1 MSGFS
6 SSAYRELGNT
16 GLRVSPIGLGTV
28 KLGRNTDVKYPDAFE
43 LPDDAA
49 ARKILDMARSL
60 GINLLDTAPAY
71 GTAEERIGKLLG
83 NRDEWIVSTKVG
95 ESYANGRS
103 SFDFTREATEQ
114 SIERSL
120 KRLGTEWLDIVLVHS
135 DGNDEAVI
143 GQTDVLETLQRLQQQ
158 GKIRAIGVSTK
169 TITGGLLAIEV
180 ADVAM
185 IAYNET
191 DQSQQPVLDRAA
203 ATGRGILVK
212 KALASGHSASP
223 ADALRFVLGQPGV
236 ASAVIGTIN
245 PSHLEAN
252 VRSVL

>member
-1 MSGFS
+1 MNGFS
-6 SSAYRELGNT
+6 SSAYRELGST

-28 KLGRNTDVKYPDAFE
+28 KFGRNTDVKYPDAFE

-49 ARKILDMARSL
+49 VSKILDTARAL

-71 GTAEERIGKLLG
+71 GTAEERLGRLLG
-83 NRDEWIVSTKVG
+83 NREEWILSTKVG
-95 ESYANGRS
+95 ESYVDGRS
-103 SFDFTREATEQ
+103 TFDFTREATER

-120 KRLGTEWLDIVLVHS
+120 GRLGTEWLDIVLVHS

-169 TITGGLLAIEV
+169 TITGGLLAVEI
-180 ADVAM
+180 ADLVM
-185 IAYNET
+185 VAYNET

-203 ATGRGILVK
+203 ATGRGVLVK
-212 KALASGHSASP
+212 KALASGHSTSP
-223 ADALRFVLGQPGV
+223 AEALRFVLGQPAV
-236 ASAVIGTIN
+236 TSAVIGTIN

-252 VRSVL
+252 VSSVL